1 MTGQAMLRGRTAVLA
16 TMHGKEQAI
25 APVFK
30 GALDIHLKVPSSF
43 DSDQFGTFTRDI
55 PRAGSQ
61 LESARRKALAAMD
74 LTGCDLGLASEGAF
88 GPHPVMPWVACDREI
103 VLLIDRQHDL
113 ELVGEALSAA
123 TNYRQTTINSVAEA
137 LTFAESV
144 QFPAHGVVV
153 MPEQSPKNNREIYKG
168 IVQERELIAA
178 VEDLLST
185 HQSIWIETD
194 MRAHLNPSRM
204 AVIRE
209 AAEDLVQK
217 IQQTC
222 PECNWPGF
230 QVTRRLPGLPCAGCG
245 SPTTLIYS
253 WVYTCQKCD
262 YQQTVPFPE
271 GLTKADPGQCAY
283 CNP

>member
-1 MTGQAMLRGRTAVLA
+1 
-16 TMHGKEQAI
+16 
-25 APVFK
+25 
-30 GALDIHLKVPSSF
+30 
-43 DSDQFGTFTRDI
+43 
-55 PRAGSQ
+55 
-61 LESARRKALAAMD
+61 
-74 LTGCDLGLASEGAF
+74 
-88 GPHPVMPWVACDREI
+88 
-103 VLLIDRQHDL
+103 
-113 ELVGEALSAA
+113 
-123 TNYRQTTINSVAEA
+123 
-137 LTFAESV
+137 
-144 QFPAHGVVV
+144 VVV